1 MTLWT
6 LTLYCGREYRYLSQ
20 TLVGAL
26 RQYHSGTAFRGG
38 EDQAAR
44 TDQRG
49 AGIVGGQRQ
58 GWGRMSSPFR
68 DARPFIK
75 WDMAAR
81 IGFLRTLSML

>member
-1 MTLWT
+1 MRAWCYDTLNIH
-6 LTLYCGREYRYLSQ
+6 LVLRARIPVPVADSSGRVAAVPRGQ
-20 TLVGAL
+20 
-26 RQYHSGTAFRGG
+26 SGTAFRGG

-68 DARPFIK
+68 DARPF
-75 WDMAAR
+75 
-81 IGFLRTLSML
+81 S